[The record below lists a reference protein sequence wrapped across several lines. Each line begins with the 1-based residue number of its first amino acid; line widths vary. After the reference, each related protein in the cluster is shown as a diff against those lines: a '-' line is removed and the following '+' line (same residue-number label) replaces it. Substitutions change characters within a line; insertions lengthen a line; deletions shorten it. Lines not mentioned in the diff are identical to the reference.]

1 MEEKHYENFPVAS
14 LMLPARLRRPVALL
28 YTFARKADDF
38 ADEGDLAP
46 EERLRLLDSFRQEL
60 ARIGKGDAP
69 ESALFRDLA
78 ELVKERNLPLECFND
93 LLDAFSQDVVK
104 KRYATFE
111 ELLDYCTRSA
121 DPVGRLLLALYGH
134 DTPQNRRLSDRI
146 CSSLQIINFL
156 QDVAIDWK
164 MGRVYLPGEDLVRFG
179 IGEEQISAG
188 LPDRKWTEMM
198 SFQVARARTMM
209 LEGAPLVKEM
219 RGRLGLEMKL
229 IVLGGL
235 RILELLDKCRGDV
248 FAHRPKLGRVDWA
261 ILLLRAFL
269 SPL

>member
-14 LMLPARLRRPVALL
+14 LMLPAHLRRPVSLL

-60 ARIGKGDAP
+60 STIASGENP
-69 ESALFRDLA
+69 HSQLFRDL
-78 ELVKERNLPLECFND
+78 EKLIHERDLPLQCFFD

-104 KRYATFE
+104 KRYETFE

-164 MGRVYLPGEDLVRFG
+164 MGRVYLPEEDLVRFG
-179 IGEEQISAG
+179 IEEEQIAQG
-188 LPDRKWTEMM
+188 LADRKWSEMM
-198 SFQVARARTMM
+198 SFQIARARAMM
-209 LEGAPLVKEM
+209 QEGAPLAGVM

-229 IVLGGL
+229 IALGGL
-235 RILELLDKCRGDV
+235 RILELLDECRGDV
-248 FAHRPKLGRVDWA
+248 FSRRPKLGRKDWA
-261 ILLLRAFL
+261 ILLFRAFL